1 MRGRAGLISTVGCLL
16 LLAAT
21 IADAGVLTARLRW
34 WPSASP
40 EVVGYRVYLRP
51 AGGAYGAGADV
62 GLPAPSPDGTLST
75 VVGGLRDGT
84 TYFFEMTAYQA
95 DGSESTPSS
104 EMSLGG
110 GTGPATDVCAA
121 AAEPLRVGR
130 FLLRPRGAR
139 VLTARG
145 SFPVAGDLDPTVA
158 GVSVELR
165 GSGGEMLYGATVP
178 PSAFDSN
185 RRHTRFRYARTRG
198 LVPAGADGLDR
209 LLLRHAGDE
218 GRVLLAGS
226 APALV
231 AAAQE
236 PRLELVI
243 RVGDQCARS
252 DSLLCTV
259 RPARTACERAPEQRA
274 GKPRR
279 SSRKGAS
286 SSRWLAASSSTRSA
300 KRTSRALGGRAPG
313 RIQGTIS
320 GGAASIA
327 LRGEPHGGDTVGEAP
342 EDRAGNARDDP
353 DAREL
358 REQRAAEEIAPPGGA
373 EEEPR
378 RPLRKALDRGH
389 LGRNTGVV
397 EEPGV
402 LGRAL
407 RFLRAN
413 WLFTVPLGVLA
424 LILRLWY
431 ARSRDPRFRPVAPRY
446 EWPDGLS
453 PAELGTLVANRA
465 DTRDIT
471 ATIVDL
477 AVRGRLVIEER
488 DEEGLLDLWSIADFT
503 VHRQQ
508 AGAGDLESHERTVPN
523 GIFSERGDRVAPS
536 DLENEF

>member
-1 MRGRAGLISTVGCLL
+1 MRGRAGLISAVGCLL
-16 LLAAT
+16 SLAAT
-21 IADAGVLTARLRW
+21 IADAGVLATRLRW

-62 GLPAPSPDGTLST
+62 GLPPPSPDGTLST
-75 VVGGLRDGT
+75 VVGGLREGT

-95 DGSESTPSS
+95 DGSESTRSS

-110 GTGPATDVCAA
+110 GTGPATDACAA
-121 AAEPLRVGR
+121 AAEPLRIRR

-145 SFPVAGDLDPTVA
+145 SFPVTGDLDPTVS

-165 GSGGEMLYGATVP
+165 GSGGEMLYGARVP

-252 DSLLCTV
+252 ESLLCTV
-259 RPARTACERAPEQRA
+259 RPAHTACERAPEQRA

-279 SSRKGAS
+279 SSRKGAGS
-286 SSRWLAASSSTRSA
+286 SKWPATSGSTGSG
-300 KRTSRALGGRAPG
+300 KRTSRALGG
-313 RIQGTIS
+313 TIS
-320 GGAASIA
+320 VPASIA
-327 LRGEPHGGDTVGEAP
+327 LREPHGGDTLGEAP
-342 EDRAGNARDDP
+342 EDRRGDVRDAP
-353 DAREL
+353 DAGEQ

-378 RPLRKALDRGH
+378 RPLLEALDRGH
-389 LGRNTGVV
+389 LGRSTGVV

-407 RFLRAN
+407 LFLRAN
-413 WLFTVPLGVLA
+413 WLFTVPLAVLA
-424 LILRLWY
+424 LMLRLWY
-431 ARSRDPRFRPVAPRY
+431 ARGRDQRLRPVAPCY
-446 EWPDGLS
+446 ESPDGLS
-453 PAELGTLVANRA
+453 PAEIGTLVANRA

-477 AVRGRLVIEER
+477 ALPGHLVIEVR
-488 DEEGLLDLWSIADFT
+488 DHEGLLGLWSSKDFT
-503 VHRQQ
+503 MHQQ
-508 AGAGDLESHERTVPN
+508 MAGADDLEPDERAVLD
-523 GIFSERGDRVAPS
+523 GILSERGDGVALS
-536 DLENEF
+536 DLENDL

>member
-1 MRGRAGLISTVGCLL
+1 VRGRAGLISTVGCLL
-16 LLAAT
+16 SLAAT
-21 IADAGVLTARLRW
+21 IADAGVLTA
-34 WPSASP
+34 
-40 EVVGYRVYLRP
+40 
-51 AGGAYGAGADV
+51 
-62 GLPAPSPDGTLST
+62 
-75 VVGGLRDGT
+75 
-84 TYFFEMTAYQA
+84 YQA
-95 DGSESTPSS
+95 DGSESTRSS
-104 EMSLGG
+104 EMALG

-130 FLLRPRGAR
+130 FFLRPRRAR

-165 GSGGEMLYGATVP
+165 GSGGEILYGATVP

-209 LLLRHAGDE
+209 LLLRHTGDE

-243 RVGDQCARS
+243 RVGEQCARS
-252 DSLLCTV
+252 ESLLCTV
-259 RPARTACERAPEQRA
+259 RPARTACERASEQRA

-279 SSRKGAS
+279 SSRKGAG
-286 SSRWLAASSSTRSA
+286 SSRWPAASSSTRSA
-300 KRTSRALGGRAPG
+300 KQTSRALGGRAPG

-327 LRGEPHGGDTVGEAP
+327 LRGEPHGGDTVGEA
-342 EDRAGNARDDP
+342 RAGDARDDP
-353 DAREL
+353 DAGEE

-378 RPLRKALDRGH
+378 RPPLEALDRGH
-389 LGRNTGVV
+389 LGRNTRVV

-407 RFLRAN
+407 RLLRAN

-431 ARSRDPRFRPVAPRY
+431 ARGRDPRLRPVAPRY

-453 PAELGTLVANRA
+453 PAEMGTLVANRA

-477 AVRGRLVIEER
+477 ALRGHLVIEER
-488 DEEGLLDLWSIADFT
+488 DEEGLLDLWSSEDFT
-503 VHRQQ
+503 VHREH
-508 AGAGDLESHERTVPN
+508 AGAGDLESHERTVPD
-523 GIFSERGDRVAPS
+523 GIFSERGDGVAPS
-536 DLENEF
+536 DLENEL

>member
-1 MRGRAGLISTVGCLL
+1 MRGRAGLISAVGCLL
-16 LLAAT
+16 SLAAT
-21 IADAGVLTARLRW
+21 IADAGVLATRLRW
-34 WPSASP
+34 WPSASH

-62 GLPAPSPDGTLST
+62 GLPPPRPDGTLST

-145 SFPVAGDLDPTVA
+145 SFPLAGDFDPTVT

-165 GSGGEMLYGATVP
+165 GAGGEVLYGATVP

-198 LVPAGADGLDR
+198 LVPAGADGVDR

-218 GRVLLAGS
+218 ARFLLAGS

-252 DSLLCTV
+252 ERLLCTV
-259 RPARTACERAPEQRA
+259 GPASTACERAPEQRERTPRA
-274 GKPRR
+274 SSGKSA
-279 SSRKGAS
+279 SSRS
-286 SSRWLAASSSTRSA
+286 EEH
-300 KRTSRALGGRAPG
+300 TS
-313 RIQGTIS
+313 
-320 GGAASIA
+320 
-327 LRGEPHGGDTVGEAP
+327 
-342 EDRAGNARDDP
+342 
-353 DAREL
+353 EL
-358 REQRAAEEIAPPGGA
+358 QSPYD
-373 EEEPR
+373 
-378 RPLRKALDRGH
+378 L
-389 LGRNTGVV
+389 VC
-397 EEPGV
+397 
-402 LGRAL
+402 
-407 RFLRAN
+407 
-413 WLFTVPLGVLA
+413 
-424 LILRLWY
+424 RL
-431 ARSRDPRFRPVAPRY
+431 
-446 EWPDGLS
+446 
-453 PAELGTLVANRA
+453 
-465 DTRDIT
+465 
-471 ATIVDL
+471 
-477 AVRGRLVIEER
+477 
-488 DEEGLLDLWSIADFT
+488 LLEKKNK
-503 VHRQQ
+503 H
-508 AGAGDLESHERTVPN
+508 P
-523 GIFSERGDRVAPS
+523 
-536 DLENEF
+536 

>member
-1 MRGRAGLISTVGCLL
+1 MRGRAGLISAVGCLL
-16 LLAAT
+16 SLAAT
-21 IADAGVLTARLRW
+21 IADAGVLATRLRW
-34 WPSASP
+34 WPSTSP

-62 GLPAPSPDGTLST
+62 GLPPPSPDGTLST
-75 VVGGLRDGT
+75 VVGGLREGT

-95 DGSESTPSS
+95 DGSESTRSS

-110 GTGPATDVCAA
+110 GTGPATDACAA
-121 AAEPLRVGR
+121 AAEPLRIRR

-145 SFPVAGDLDPTVA
+145 SFPVTGDLDPTVS

-165 GSGGEMLYGATVP
+165 GSGGEMLYGARVP

-252 DSLLCTV
+252 ESLLCTV
-259 RPARTACERAPEQRA
+259 GPASTACERAPEQRERTPRGSS
-274 GKPRR
+274 GKSA
-279 SSRKGAS
+279 SSSKGPAAS
-286 SSRWLAASSSTRSA
+286 SSRGSA
-300 KRTSRALGGRAPG
+300 KPTSRALGGRAPG
-313 RIQGTIS
+313 GIQGTI
-320 GGAASIA
+320 A
-327 LRGEPHGGDTVGEAP
+327 LGREPHGGDAVGDAP
-342 EDRAGNARDDP
+342 EDPAGGARDDP
-353 DAREL
+353 DRGEQ

-378 RPLRKALDRGH
+378 RPPLEALDRGH
-389 LGRNTGVV
+389 LGGSTGVV
-397 EEPGV
+397 AEPGV

-407 RFLRAN
+407 HFLRAS

-424 LILRLWY
+424 LLLQLWSTRGRNQRL
-431 ARSRDPRFRPVAPRY
+431 RPVAPRY
-446 EWPDGLS
+446 ASPELS
-453 PAELGTLVANRA
+453 PARIRA
-465 DTRDIT
+465 LFAKRSDMRDIT
-471 ATIVDL
+471 ATLVDL
-477 AVRGRLVIEER
+477 AVRGHLVIEER
-488 DEEGLLDLWSIADFT
+488 DHRGLLGLWSSEGSTLHWEKAAAD
-503 VHRQQ
+503 
-508 AGAGDLESHERTVPN
+508 DLEPHERAVLD
-523 GIFSERGDRVAPS
+523 GIFSGRGDAVALS
-536 DLENEF
+536 DLETDS

>member
-279 SSRKGAS
+279 SSRKGAGS
-286 SSRWLAASSSTRSA
+286 SKWPATSGSTGSG
-300 KRTSRALGGRAPG
+300 KRTSRALGG
-313 RIQGTIS
+313 TIS
-320 GGAASIA
+320 VPASIA
-327 LRGEPHGGDTVGEAP
+327 LREPHGGDTVGEAP
-342 EDRAGNARDDP
+342 EDRRGDVRDAP
-353 DAREL
+353 DAGEQ

-378 RPLRKALDRGH
+378 PPLEALDRGH
-389 LGRNTGVV
+389 LGGSTGVV
-397 EEPGV
+397 AEPGV

-407 RFLRAN
+407 HFLRAS
-413 WLFTVPLGVLA
+413 WLFTVPLAVLA
-424 LILRLWY
+424 LLLQLWSTRGRNQRL
-431 ARSRDPRFRPVAPRY
+431 RPVAPRY
-446 EWPDGLS
+446 ASPELS
-453 PAELGTLVANRA
+453 PARIRA
-465 DTRDIT
+465 LFAKRSDMRDIT
-471 ATIVDL
+471 ATLVDL
-477 AVRGRLVIEER
+477 AVRGHLVIEER
-488 DEEGLLDLWSIADFT
+488 DHRGLLGLWSSEGSTLHWEKAAAD
-503 VHRQQ
+503 
-508 AGAGDLESHERTVPN
+508 DLEPHERAVLD
-523 GIFSERGDRVAPS
+523 GIFSGRGDAVALS
-536 DLENEF
+536 DLETDS